1 MKIGAIREIP
11 ENELAERLETEV
23 AKYQQMKLNHS
34 ISPLANTAEIKE
46 LRRTIAKMRT
56 VLRERELKK

>member
-11 ENELAERLETEV
+11 ENELAERLEAEV

-34 ISPLANTAEIKE
+34 ISPLASTAEIKD

>member
-11 ENELAERLETEV
+11 ENELAERLEAEV

-34 ISPLANTAEIKE
+34 ISPLANTAEIKD

>member
-11 ENELAERLETEV
+11 ENELAERLEAEV

-34 ISPLANTAEIKE
+34 ISPLANMAEIKD

>member
-34 ISPLANTAEIKE
+34 ISPLTNTAEIKD